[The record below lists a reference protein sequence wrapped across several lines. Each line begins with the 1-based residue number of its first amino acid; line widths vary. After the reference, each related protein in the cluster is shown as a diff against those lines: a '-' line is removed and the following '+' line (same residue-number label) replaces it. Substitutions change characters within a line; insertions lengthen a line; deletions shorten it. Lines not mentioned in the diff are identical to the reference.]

1 MPGVYAPVNTLSVSS
16 LPEVMARSDA
26 LRGATTDGR
35 STAGWRSDAD
45 SSAATAGAGGWNGA
59 TAMQAAVPTDER
71 RALGQGSSDKHELL
85 LNNCS
90 DNKRRAD
97 GRVFSANAVAGAAG
111 YAGADGTSIAPL

>member
-1 MPGVYAPVNTLSVSS
+1 MIVVHCHAGGRA
-16 LPEVMARSDA
+16 
-26 LRGATTDGR
+26 DGR
-35 STAGWRSDAD
+35 AG
-45 SSAATAGAGGWNGA
+45 
-59 TAMQAAVPTDER
+59 